1 MRETARSLPAGL
13 WHPSL
18 RGVLHLAIAERPVLA
33 AGINKADPDVL
44 LAYALPRVN
53 FVGNVLIELLLYLG
67 RATADPGDLDD
78 DQVWRVVDAQIAL
91 LRIDDLVWL
100 VPGDDLEF
108 VVVRHVRDPDHRV
121 VDSVAD
127 IPDAFARSGFADVD
141 SDERHDG
148 VLTGIGFGRRKLML
162 DIRMLQTHNIDS

>member
-1 MRETARSLPAGL
+1 MRETGRSPRTGL
-13 WHPSL
+13 WPPSL

-33 AGINKADPDVL
+33 AGIDQADPDVL
-44 LAYALPRVN
+44 LAHALLGVN

-91 LRIDDLVWL
+91 LRIDDLVRL
-100 VPGDDLEF
+100 VAGDDLEF
-108 VVVRHVRDPDHRV
+108 VEVRHVRDRDHRI

-127 IPDAFARSGFADVD
+127 IADAFARSGLADVYF
-141 SDERHDG
+141 DERQDG
-148 VLTGIGFGRRKLML
+148 RLVR
-162 DIRMLQTHNIDS
+162 